1 MREGALTRCTI
12 MKKYEFFDH
21 TADMG
26 LRIYGPSL
34 AGLFENAGCA
44 LFDVLTDTGRVKPRQ
59 AQRFELRRD
68 NEEELLVEWL
78 GALLYEFDTRGL
90 LFSRFTVEHI
100 DGLSL
105 AASAYGEQFQPG
117 CHELKTAVKAVTYHG
132 LSIRQK
138 NGLWQATV
146 VIDV

>member
-1 MREGALTRCTI
+1 

-44 LFDVLTDTGRVKPRQ
+44 LFDVLTDTGLVQPRQ
-59 AQRFELRRD
+59 RRRFRLQRE

-78 GALLYEFDTRGL
+78 GCLLYEFDARGL
-90 LFSRFTVEHI
+90 LFSRFTVEQI

-105 AASAYGEQFQPG
+105 AASAYGEPFQQC

-132 LSIRQK
+132 LSIRQE

>member
-1 MREGALTRCTI
+1 

-26 LRIYGPSL
+26 LRIFGPSL
-34 AGLFENAGCA
+34 AELFENAGFA
-44 LFDVLTDTGRVKPRQ
+44 LFDVLTDTARVKPLHTLSFRLQ
-59 AQRFELRRD
+59 RD
-68 NEEELLVEWL
+68 NVEELLVEWL
-78 GALLYEFDTRGL
+78 GSLLYEFDTAGL

-105 AASAYGEQFQPG
+105 AASACGEKFQPG
-117 CHELKTAVKAVTYHG
+117 LHELKTAVKAVTYHA
-132 LSIRQK
+132 LSVRQE

>member
-1 MREGALTRCTI
+1 

-26 LRIYGPSL
+26 LRIYGSSL

-59 AQRFELRRD
+59 TRRFELRRD
-68 NEEELLVEWL
+68 NVEELLVEWL
-78 GALLYEFDTRGL
+78 GSLLYEFDTRGL
-90 LFSRFTVEHI
+90 LFSEFSIEHI
-100 DGLSL
+100 DSLSL
-105 AASAYGEQFQPG
+105 AASAHGEHFQPS

>member
-1 MREGALTRCTI
+1 

-26 LRIYGPSL
+26 LRIYGLSL
-34 AGLFENAGCA
+34 AGLFENAGWA
-44 LFDVLTDTGRVKPRQ
+44 LFDVLTDTGRVQPRQ
-59 AQRFELRRD
+59 RRRFKLQRD

-78 GALLYEFDTRGL
+78 GSLLYEFDARGL
-90 LFSRFTVEHI
+90 LFSRCTVEQI

-105 AASAYGEQFQPG
+105 AASAYGEPYQQG
-117 CHELKTAVKAVTYHG
+117 WHELKTAVKAVTYHG
-132 LSIRQK
+132 LSIRQEK
-138 NGLWQATV
+138 GLWQATV